1 MDEFFDNW
9 TVQVRKGL
17 LELCI
22 LNALAE
28 QERYGY
34 DLVKTLVTVPGL
46 GVTEGTL
53 YPLLSRLRVAGL
65 VSTRLEESTQGPAR
79 KYYSLTKDGRKP
91 AFNTAEGRSTLTYLT
106 DAIKSLYGSADRLSA
121 FISVQR
127 VTLNSRST
135 HARGGRNNSRGN
147 SAQPVGVSTR
157 DSTGPKRPDFFVS

>member
-1 MDEFFDNW
+1 MNDFFDNW
-9 TVQVRKGL
+9 TVQVRKGV

-65 VSTRLEESTQGPAR
+65 LSTRLEESTQGPAR
-79 KYYSLTKDGRKP
+79 KYYSLTKDGRKIM
-91 AFNTAEGRSTLTYLT
+91 AVMNDYLE
-106 DAIKSLYGSADRLSA
+106 
-121 FISVQR
+121 
-127 VTLNSRST
+127 TLN
-135 HARGGRNNSRGN
+135 RG
-147 SAQPVGVSTR
+147 TR
-157 DSTGPKRPDFFVS
+157 QLLSKGGKHG